1 MPEAVTEKHL
11 TQLVANEKY
20 PLTHRALWVLLWE
33 GELRLAELLSLDVR
47 DVDLESGTVFVE
59 YPRYG
64 APKAVRL
71 SPNAR
76 LMMQFAIDHR
86 SEGPLFVGESGRP
99 LSRDAV
105 VEQARK
111 AGVSIHGF
119 RLGGQ
124 ISGSDPAPSSPSN
137 QV

>member
-1 MPEAVTEKHL
+1 MPEAVTQKHL

-47 DVDLESGTVFVE
+47 DVDLESSTAFVE
-59 YPRYG
+59 FPKDG

-76 LMMQFAIDHR
+76 LMMQFAIDYR
-86 SEGPLFVGESGRP
+86 TEGPLFVDAAGQP
-99 LSRDAV
+99 LSREAAV
-105 VEQARK
+105 GQARK
-111 AGVSIHGF
+111 AGVSIHDF

-124 ISGSDPAPSSPSN
+124 QERLRAASS
-137 QV
+137 

>member
-47 DVDLESGTVFVE
+47 DVDLESSTVFVE
-59 YPRYG
+59 YPKDG

-76 LMMQFAIDHR
+76 LMMQFAIDYR
-86 SEGPLFVGESGRP
+86 AEGPLFVTESGRP
-99 LSRDAV
+99 LSREAA

-124 ISGSDPAPSSPSN
+124 RERPDSSAS
-137 QV
+137 